1 MASKKKVLVT
11 GSAGFIFSNFI
22 RWALRY
28 HKENYEFV
36 SIDKI
41 ALPESVHNVYA
52 NRGHKLHIGDV
63 CDRHFVD
70 VIFQLEQPD
79 IVIHGAAESH
89 VDNSIDSADRFV
101 LSNIL
106 GTQVIIDKC
115 REHGVKRLVYIST
128 DEVYGQLSEGDES
141 WTENSVLAP
150 RNPYSASKAA
160 GELLV
165 KAAHETHGLEYNITR
180 SCNNFGP
187 RQSATKLIPKIIKC
201 ILEEAP
207 IPIYGQGAQIRE
219 WIHVADN
226 CSAIIE
232 ILKGPA
238 NETYN
243 ISSNYEMSNLE
254 LVNMICNIMDGGH
267 SLITFVEDRAGHDF
281 RYSVDNA
288 KLKDLGWKPNF
299 KFRDGLKH
307 TCKWYSKN
315 RWFVR

>member
-1 MASKKKVLVT
+1 MKKKVLVT

-22 RWALRY
+22 RWAIRY
-28 HKENYEFV
+28 HKDDFEFV

-41 ALPESVHNVYA
+41 ARPEGMHNVYA
-52 NRGHKLHIGDV
+52 NRGHKLYIGDV

-70 VIFQLEQPD
+70 VVFQLERPD
-79 IVIHGAAESH
+79 IVIHAAAESH
-89 VDNSIDSADRFV
+89 VDDSIAKADNFV
-101 LSNIL
+101 MSNIL

-115 REHGVKRLVYIST
+115 REYNVGRLCYIST
-128 DEVYGQLSEGDES
+128 DEVYGQLLEENAPAWKES
-141 WTENSVLAP
+141 AGLHP
-150 RNPYSASKAA
+150 RNPYSASKAS

-165 KAAHETHGLEYNITR
+165 KAAYETHGLQYNITR

-187 RQSATKLIPKIIKC
+187 RQSPNKLIPKILKC
-201 ILEEAP
+201 IMEEKP

-226 CSAIIE
+226 CSAIMS
-232 ILKGPA
+232 ILNGPA

-281 RYSVDNA
+281 RYSVDNS
-288 KLKDLGWKPNF
+288 KLKALGWKSNF
-299 KFRDGLKH
+299 KFKNGLQH
-307 TCKWYSKN
+307 TCKWYSNN
-315 RWFVR
+315 RWFLR